1 MSAELTPSA
10 LATWRANP
18 IAFVEMVL
26 VNPETGKPFELL
38 PAERAFLAHAFK
50 LGDNG
55 KLLYPEQVYSCPKK
69 SGKTTFAA
77 LHVLTLTLLFGG
89 AYPEATCCAN
99 DQEQARGRVFE
110 MVRRIVEASPVLKR
124 EAKLTESRITFPAFD
139 ATITAIASDAG
150 SAAGGNQCAAIFDE
164 LWAYVSERSRR
175 LWDEMVPPPTRKI
188 ACRLT
193 VTYAGFEGESLLLE
207 ELHKRGKALP
217 QVGKDLYAGD
227 GLLMF
232 WSHEPV
238 APWQDEAWLASM
250 RNTLRPS
257 AYARMVLNEFASSE
271 SAFVDLSAWDACVV
285 PELGP
290 LREDKQLHVWVGVD
304 ASVRR
309 DSTALV
315 ACAYHKQAKCVR
327 LITHRVF
334 TPSASDPIDFEAT
347 VEATLLEWR
356 EKFLLRK
363 VYFDPFQMVSVAQRL
378 RRAGGV
384 KIEEFAQT
392 VPNLTAATQNLYDLI
407 QSRSLVLYPDAAMRL
422 AISRAVMHE
431 SARGWRLDKLKQ
443 AHKIDVVVALSM
455 AALAAVRGQ
464 GESSYETPY
473 GPWASSSDTDADADA
488 AVAAAFLEARMSE
501 HVLRYAGGGYRRW

>member
-1 MSAELTPSA
+1 MTAELTASA
-10 LATWRANP
+10 LARWRAEP
-18 IAFVEMVL
+18 ISFIETVL
-26 VNPETGKPFELL
+26 VNPEIGRPFELL
-38 PAERAFLAHAFK
+38 PAERAFLAYAFQ
-50 LGDNG
+50 LDDSGSG
-55 KLLYPEQVYSCPKK
+55 KLKFPEQLYSCPKK

-89 AYPEATCCAN
+89 AYPEATLCAN

-110 MVRRIVEASPVLKR
+110 MVRRIIEASPVLKR
-124 EAKLTESRITFPAFD
+124 EAKLTESRIVFPAFD

-150 SAAGGNQCAAIFDE
+150 SAAGGNQSISVFDE
-164 LWAYVSERSRR
+164 LWAYTSERSRR
-175 LWDEMVPPPTRKI
+175 LWDEMVPPPTRKV

-193 VTYAGFEGESLLLE
+193 TTYAGFSGESVLLE

-217 QVGKDLYAGD
+217 EVGPSLHAGD

-232 WSHEPV
+232 WSHAPV

-285 PELGP
+285 PDLVP

-304 ASVRR
+304 ASVKR

-315 ACAYHKQAKCVR
+315 AVSCDRKTKVVR
-327 LITHRVF
+327 LIAHKTF

-347 VEATLLEWR
+347 VERTILEWR
-356 EKFLLRK
+356 EKFQLRK
-363 VYFDPFQMVSVAQRL
+363 AYTDPFQMAATAQRL
-378 RRAGGV
+378 QRAGV
-384 KIEEFAQT
+384 KIEEYPQT
-392 VPNLTAATQNLYDLI
+392 VPNLTAATSNLYDLI

-431 SARGWRLDKLKQ
+431 SSRGWRLDKLKQ

-455 AALAAVRGQ
+455 AALGAVRGQ
-464 GESSYETPY
+464 GESSYVGDLSWVN
-473 GPWASSSDTDADADA
+473 GPDENAEQE
-488 AVAAAFLEARMSE
+488 FLEARMSA
-501 HVLRYAGGGYRRW
+501 HIARYGGGNGLRRW